1 MLFNCLKVFWHRH
14 MLVAN
19 KLRPP
24 LRKFGGQGC
33 CEVPCGQ
40 VDHPLCI
47 TIRESHNIRQ
57 LYHDRSLD
65 KFAPATSAETAP
77 PGLLEFLAER
87 VASSSRISGSIIPAP
102 LQAGQ
107 SFCLSRA
114 KPHSTRAYT
123 ARRNSET
130 RDLVCIWLRNLGVG
144 AIKQMAPDAV
154 NSSRV
159 HETQL
164 QVILFE

>member
-1 MLFNCLKVFWHRH
+1 

-33 CEVPCGQ
+33 CEVPCRQ

-107 SFCLSRA
+107 NFCLSRA

-130 RDLVCIWLRNLGVG
+130 RDLLRVPCGCISCAYGCETWGLEQSNKWRQMPSIHHVFMKRNS
-144 AIKQMAPDAV
+144 K
-154 NSSRV
+154 
-159 HETQL
+159 
-164 QVILFE
+164 